1 MWDDISLWFWFTFLW
16 WLMLIIRSCFHEPF
30 GHLYIFFRKTSI
42 QILCPFFN
50 EIVWW
55 GSWLLRCMIS
65 LHILDINTLSDLIF
79 TNILSYSTS
88 FLFNFW
94 IILCAVWSF
103 LIWGSPIAYFC
114 FCCLCFACQIQKTPT
129 KKKNSLPRSM
139 SRILLTI
146 FILEVLSFQ
155 S

>member
-1 MWDDISLWFWFTFLW
+1 MGGSHCGFHLHFPDNWNIEYFFVYLTAIHMSFL
-16 WLMLIIRSCFHEPF
+16 E
-30 GHLYIFFRKTSI
+30 KTSI

-55 GSWLLRCMIS
+55 GGWLLSCMIS

-88 FLFNFW
+88 FLFIFW

-114 FCCLCFACQIQKTPT
+114 FCCLCFGCQIQKTTT
-129 KKKNSLPRSM
+129 KKLIAKTNVKDL
-139 SRILLTI
+139 IDY
-146 FILEVLSFQ
+146 VLF
-155 S
+155 

>member
-1 MWDDISLWFWFTFLW
+1 
-16 WLMLIIRSCFHEPF
+16 MLIIRSCFHEPF

-114 FCCLCFACQIQKTPT
+114 FCCLCFGCQIQKTPT
-129 KKKNSLPRSM
+129 KKKTHCQDQCQGSY
-139 SRILLTI
+139 
-146 FILEVLSFQ
+146 
-155 S
+155 